1 MGSLLEAIRRPEYTG
16 ENRCW
21 PCTVTNV
28 TLLTVVS
35 GVLWLRGRRRSAM
48 ALTAG
53 GLAAIGLRG
62 YLVPYTPSFA
72 PRLARKLPV
81 DPFGHDDRVEPGSI
95 ASLAEGTPASE
106 PESAEG
112 SPPGGEAIL
121 AALADAGV
129 LEFLDGEVSLEADF
143 REEWRREMEALRERD
158 LEGLAAV
165 ADGLTPTWIAV
176 TVAREA
182 VEPGLVLDPDE
193 GQLTYVRRTHAI
205 AELAATRA
213 LAGRVDD
220 RVARAA
226 GRPLRSLLERCPL
239 CDQELIIT
247 DARCCGESVPA
258 GGSPAEKLLCPACNE
273 RVFTF
278 V

>member
-95 ASLAEGTPASE
+95 ASLAEGAPASE

-143 REEWRREMEALRERD
+143 REEWRREMETLRERD

-239 CDQELIIT
+239 CDHELVIT
-247 DARCCGESVPA
+247 DAKCCGGTVPA